1 MAGIDMGGFLELL
14 GDQLQSSEV
23 EDLKY
28 ILGNSFTG
36 KVYSFLALQETFLEF
51 FESFSLRNHFTDIS
65 TYKEL
70 HELHRKTLERT
81 NAIGIYC
88 ILKYSFGYSHKILS
102 QICITII
109 RN

>member
-36 KVYSFLALQETFLEF
+36 KVYSFLAL
-51 FESFSLRNHFTDIS
+51 
-65 TYKEL
+65 
-70 HELHRKTLERT
+70 
-81 NAIGIYC
+81 
-88 ILKYSFGYSHKILS
+88 
-102 QICITII
+102 
-109 RN
+109 

>member
-36 KVYSFLALQETFLEF
+36 KAHSFLAL
-51 FESFSLRNHFTDIS
+51 
-65 TYKEL
+65 
-70 HELHRKTLERT
+70 
-81 NAIGIYC
+81 
-88 ILKYSFGYSHKILS
+88 
-102 QICITII
+102 
-109 RN
+109 